1 MSTMIAIP
9 ERGIYLA
16 SRSPRRREL
25 LSQIGVRYHL
35 LLFRERVGEKP
46 EVDESVLPGEAPP
59 RTSSAWRAPRPTP
72 AGAACCSGTCRRPPV
87 LAADTTVA
95 LDGRIYGKPE
105 NRAEAEEIL
114 AALAGKRHEVLTA
127 VALKNQDWIE
137 VALSTSE
144 VQLKALSKDDI
155 RAIRGERRRRRQG
168 RRLRHPGARGAFR
181 GRDPRQLFRHHGAAA
196 VRDRPVDRPAA
207 VSESMSEEVL
217 INVTPQET
225 RVAIIGAG
233 VVQELLIERA
243 ASRGPGRQPLRRAR
257 GARAAR
263 HAVGVRRDRPGAR
276 RVPARRRHLE
286 PRRAA
291 DRERS
296 SPKASRCWC
305 RC

>member
-46 EVDESVLPGEAPP
+46 DVDESVLPGEAPAAYVE
-59 RTSSAWRAPRPTP
+59 RMARAKADTGWRRMLQRNLPP
-72 AGAACCSGTCRRPPV
+72 APV

-95 LDGRIYGKPE
+95 LEGRIYGKPE

-144 VQLKALSKDDI
+144 VQLKALSRDDI
-155 RAIRGERRRRRQG
+155 AQYVASGEGDDKAGAYGIQG
-168 RRLRHPGARGAFR
+168 
-181 GRDPRQLFRHHGAAA
+181 
-196 VRDRPVDRPAA
+196 
-207 VSESMSEEVL
+207 
-217 INVTPQET
+217 
-225 RVAIIGAG
+225 
-233 VVQELLIERA
+233 
-243 ASRGPGRQPLRRAR
+243 
-257 GARAAR
+257 RAAR
-263 HAVGVRRDRPGAR
+263 FVVEIRGSYSGIMGLPLFETGQLIDRLPY
-276 RVPARRRHLE
+276 
-286 PRRAA
+286 
-291 DRERS
+291 RS
-296 SPKASRCWC
+296 R
-305 RC
+305 

>member
-46 EVDESVLPGEAPP
+46 DVDESVLPGEAPAAYVE
-59 RTSSAWRAPRPTP
+59 RMARAKADTGWRRMLQRNLPP
-72 AGAACCSGTCRRPPV
+72 APV

-105 NRAEAEEIL
+105 NRAEAEQIL

-144 VQLKALSKDDI
+144 VTLKALSRDDI
-155 RAIRGERRRRRQG
+155 AQYVASGESDDKAGAYGIQG
-168 RRLRHPGARGAFR
+168 
-181 GRDPRQLFRHHGAAA
+181 
-196 VRDRPVDRPAA
+196 
-207 VSESMSEEVL
+207 
-217 INVTPQET
+217 
-225 RVAIIGAG
+225 
-233 VVQELLIERA
+233 
-243 ASRGPGRQPLRRAR
+243 
-257 GARAAR
+257 RAAR
-263 HAVGVRRDRPGAR
+263 FVVEIRGSYSGIMGLPLYETGQLIDRLPY
-276 RVPARRRHLE
+276 
-286 PRRAA
+286 
-291 DRERS
+291 RS
-296 SPKASRCWC
+296 R
-305 RC
+305 